1 MSKIHFINLVFMRI
15 SHLIIL
21 LTAVFYTSCTP
32 SSKKE
37 EVRLIPRVG
46 KFNKIELGKCDTI
59 SGGVSLK
66 VNVWEPVVTDS
77 LYSEMHAF
85 LNKKII
91 DRINDNADLSGNPP
105 KPGSDKTVE
114 SAFAIFDSNYKKF
127 KADFPEAPGCWE
139 IELKGDTVMTSAKI
153 IQYQFDHY
161 AFLGGAHPNSF
172 RSYYIFDTKTGEEKN
187 IKSFISDTTALL
199 NKVEKAFRKLENL
212 ADTTNLE
219 GAGYFLSNHKF
230 FLPANFALTK
240 EGIFFYYNPY
250 EIAAYA
256 RGDISFTIPYSEL
269 EGIVRKELIF

>member
-1 MSKIHFINLVFMRI
+1 MRI
-15 SHLIIL
+15 PYL
-21 LTAVFYTSCTP
+21 LVVLAVIFFTSCTP
-32 SSKKE
+32 SSKKDDVVTVKRE
-37 EVRLIPRVG
+37 G
-46 KFNKIELGKCDTI
+46 KFYNVELGKCDTI

-66 VNVWEPVVTDS
+66 VNVWEPVSSDS
-77 LYSEMHAF
+77 LYAEIHSF

-114 SAFAIFDSNYKKF
+114 SSFAIFDSNYKKF
-127 KADFPEAPGCWE
+127 KKDFPEAPGCWE
-139 IELKGDTVMTSAKI
+139 IELKGDTVMTSSKI

-172 RSYYIFDTKTGEEKN
+172 RSYYIFDAKTGQEKN
-187 IKSFISDTTALL
+187 IKLFVSDTLALL
-199 NKVEKAFRKLENL
+199 NKVEKAFRKLENI

-230 FLPANFALTK
+230 FLPANYAFTK
-240 EGIFFYYNPY
+240 EGVFLYYNPY

-256 RGDISFTIPYSEL
+256 RGDISFTIPYKEL
-269 EGIVRKELIF
+269 EGIIRKELIF

>member
-1 MSKIHFINLVFMRI
+1 MRV
-15 SHLIIL
+15 SYFLILSTII
-21 LTAVFYTSCTP
+21 FYTSCTP
-32 SSKKE
+32 ASKKE
-37 EVRLIPRVG
+37 EVATIKREG
-46 KFNKIELGKCDTI
+46 KVNIVELGKCDTI

-66 VNVWEPVVTDS
+66 INVWEPVATDS
-77 LYSEMHAF
+77 LYSEINSF

-114 SAFAIFDSNYKKF
+114 SSFAIFDSNYKKF
-127 KADFPEAPGCWE
+127 KKDFPEAPGCWE
-139 IELKGDTVMTSAKI
+139 IELKGDTVMTSSKI

-172 RSYYIFDTKTGEEKN
+172 RSYYIFDANTGREKN
-187 IKSFISDTTALL
+187 IKSFFSDTTALL

-230 FLPANFALTK
+230 FLPANYAFTK
-240 EGIFFYYNPY
+240 EGVFFYYNPY

-269 EGIVRKELIF
+269 KGIVKKELIF

>member
-1 MSKIHFINLVFMRI
+1 MRV
-15 SHLIIL
+15 SHLLIII
-21 LTAVFYTSCTP
+21 AGVFYTACTP

-37 EVRLIPRVG
+37 EVKDIKREG
-46 KFNKIELGKCDTI
+46 KFYSVALGKCDTT
-59 SGGVSLK
+59 SGGVRLK
-66 VNVWEPVVTDS
+66 VNVWEPVPTDS
-77 LYSEMHAF
+77 LYGKLHSF

-105 KPGSDKTVE
+105 APGSDKTVE
-114 SAFAIFDSNYKKF
+114 SAFSIFDRNYKKF

-139 IELKGDTVMTSAKI
+139 IEIKGDTVMTSRKI

-161 AFLGGAHPNSF
+161 AFLGGAHPNTF
-172 RSYYIFDTKTGEEKN
+172 RSYYIFDTSSGQEKN
-187 IKSFISDTTALL
+187 IKSFISDSTALL

-230 FLPANFALTK
+230 FLPANYAFTK
-240 EGIFFYYNPY
+240 EGVFFYYNPY

-256 RGDISFTIPYSEL
+256 RGDISFTIPYEDL
-269 EGIVRKELIF
+269 KGIVKKEMLF